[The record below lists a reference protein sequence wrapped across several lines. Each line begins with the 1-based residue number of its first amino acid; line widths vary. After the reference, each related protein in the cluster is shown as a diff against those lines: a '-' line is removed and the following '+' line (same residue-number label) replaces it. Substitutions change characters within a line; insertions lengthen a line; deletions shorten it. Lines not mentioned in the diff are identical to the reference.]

1 MCRKAQGSTGS
12 LNNSRALHFWI
23 QHVALQQCKEG
34 QWDDLGYQKASTC
47 RLCLEMAWVDGEMQW
62 KWNGRKR
69 NGGNHEWYRYGSPS
83 WWLWEVT
90 KTHQVRI
97 RCVNSSLHGPQM
109 QFILSF
115 PIGIAIAASSF
126 TYTPAE
132 RYASQLLPW
141 LLQGGTHLLNTPRK
155 QPCALFINQKECE
168 GRTTETKRTAWSST
182 LQQQAEFSR
191 DSACSAIGA
200 PHNKTKNTL
209 LVSLGRHHV
218 RCSWLLRG
226 ASQVFETAKPP
237 HHVHIHEQMCD
248 GFSLCSLIPIMH
260 RLAAGTQCS
269 SCL

>member
-132 RYASQLLPW
+132 RCASQLLPW

-155 QPCALFINQKECE
+155 QPCALFINQK
-168 GRTTETKRTAWSST
+168 WSVKEE
-182 LQQQAEFSR
+182 LQR
-191 DSACSAIGA
+191 PSAQPEA
-200 PHNKTKNTL
+200 PHCSNKQSSPETL
-209 LVSLGRHHV
+209 PAV
-218 RCSWLLRG
+218 
-226 ASQVFETAKPP
+226 Q
-237 HHVHIHEQMCD
+237 
-248 GFSLCSLIPIMH
+248 
-260 RLAAGTQCS
+260 
-269 SCL
+269 